1 MDNIPRNSGWT
12 TSSIEMTQNQK
23 ATQMVRLANS
33 LMLKVGTRVMLTVN
47 IDVEDRLINR
57 QIEKVSVIECST
69 M

>member
-1 MDNIPRNSGWT
+1 
-12 TSSIEMTQNQK
+12 
-23 ATQMVRLANS
+23 MVRLANS